1 VEFLTTAEL
10 AALADIAE
18 SNARKAI
25 RTCLAGKKWRGAEL
39 VVSKPD
45 GKAHAVFAPSL
56 PQVLYEKW
64 LEAQPK
70 PPVPVQEA
78 RQLPTL
84 PETPG
89 IRLPEPEWVEEAKW
103 KRALIEPALAHP
115 HGSRARGGEV
125 EAIARREGIKK
136 RTLSDWIKRFE
147 DDGFEGLVR
156 QRRHDAP
163 RVFITRKW
171 DAACQLPDETKAA
184 IAEKITTHVKS
195 LWRTA
200 NSGCNNTARLATT
213 ELQRLCHEA
222 GWDGATLEHC
232 RITRAAVEKYRH
244 YSLVHT
250 FGKDAKAFFDHDRPR
265 IQRDYSGLQPME
277 LVVGDVHP
285 LDVVVRR
292 DDGSIATPRFIAW
305 IDAATRRLRGTI
317 VLLDKATGVTQA
329 DVWASI
335 VNDDFEVTVRV
346 KRNDIEDDQLGI
358 YSSHAQMA
366 GFSARQLPDEIVA
379 ELKNDSF
386 TNKCYDGQPFYDTDH
401 PVTSSDNVTT
411 SVSNKLT
418 VALSAATPAAAAAS
432 FGAARLAIL
441 TFKDDEGRP
450 LSLMPDVLEVPP
462 ALETTAN
469 MLMLSDK
476 LVDNSPNPYKGMAR
490 VLVNPRLTSDTA
502 WFLHVTN
509 MPVKPFIYQERK
521 APVFVSQTDMQA
533 DDVFNNAIY
542 AFGAEARAAGGY
554 GFWQMSVGST
564 GA

>member
-1 VEFLTTAEL
+1 MLINKSAIQSIFIGLKTVF
-10 AALADIAE
+10 D
-18 SNARKAI
+18 KA
-25 RTCLAGKKWRGAEL
+25 
-39 VVSKPD
+39 
-45 GKAHAVFAPSL
+45 F
-56 PQVLYEKW
+56 Q
-64 LEAQPK
+64 
-70 PPVPVQEA
+70 
-78 RQLPTL
+78 
-84 PETPG
+84 ETPAQWQQTAM
-89 IRLPEPEWVEEAKW
+89 LVPSTASQNDYAW
-103 KRALIEPALAHP
+103 
-115 HGSRARGGEV
+115 
-125 EAIARREGIKK
+125 
-136 RTLSDWIKRFE
+136 LSNF
-147 DDGFEGLVR
+147 
-156 QRRHDAP
+156 P
-163 RVFITRKW
+163 RMRKW
-171 DAACQLPDETKAA
+171 
-184 IAEKITTHVKS
+184 
-195 LWRTA
+195 
-200 NSGCNNTARLATT
+200 
-213 ELQRLCHEA
+213 
-222 GWDGATLEHC
+222 
-232 RITRAAVEKYRH
+232 
-244 YSLVHT
+244 
-250 FGKDAKAFFDHDRPR
+250 
-265 IQRDYSGLQPME
+265 
-277 LVVGDVHP
+277 VGDK
-285 LDVVVRR
+285 
-292 DDGSIATPRFIAW
+292 FFK
-305 IDAATRRLRGTI
+305 
-317 VLLDKATGVTQA
+317 VLTASKY
-329 DVWASI
+329 SI

-379 ELKNDSF
+379 ELKNGSF
-386 TNKCYDGQPFYDTDH
+386 INKCYDGQPFYDTDH

-554 GFWQMSVGST
+554 GFWQMSVGSP